1 MSVNL
6 FGISVGLSWGLERIS
21 RGQKKVLHICKQLI
35 KNFPQVFINQNY
47 KRALNKQII
56 LDLSTFPQD

>member
-1 MSVNL
+1 MFVNL
-6 FGISVGLSWGLERIS
+6 FGINVGLSWGLERIS
-21 RGQKKVLHICKQLI
+21 IGYKKALHICKQLI
-35 KNFPQVFINQNY
+35 KNFPQVFINKNY